1 MSGVV
6 TGSTPTTMRSHPSGI
21 HKDRKKAR
29 EKRRA
34 EDLGGTT
41 SKSHDVRRV
50 PASRRNSNTLIMAF
64 GSSAVGRAESTLAG
78 ITDAIGMAEAYEV
91 PGLSLHLSR
100 NGAVN
105 HRLQQALVLAFRDWM
120 NCWLA

>member
-6 TGSTPTTMRSHPSGI
+6 TGSTRATMQSHLSGI

-34 EDLGGTT
+34 EDPGGTI
-41 SKSHDVRRV
+41 SRSHDVRRV

-64 GSSAVGRAESTLAG
+64 GSSAVGRAGSHPEQPIEGAERRTRPL
-78 ITDAIGMAEAYEV
+78 GMQGQQLLSQRQILQDEACPGPKHYRQPAE
-91 PGLSLHLSR
+91 
-100 NGAVN
+100 
-105 HRLQQALVLAFRDWM
+105 
-120 NCWLA
+120 